1 MNYSMPDYADL
12 GGIGAPMNPLFVSEA
27 VALGPTRVIDVPY
40 AGYASMPNYS
50 LDGRNF
56 DRDYFAPGQWE
67 LSGRHVDRDYFAPGQ
82 WELSG
87 WRDAMDVFS
96 AAAFLF
102 PA

>member
-1 MNYSMPDYADL
+1 MQYQCPYYNDL
-12 GGIGAPMNPLFVSEA
+12 GGIGAPMNPLFVQES
-27 VALGPTRVIDVPY
+27 VAFGPTRVIDVPT
-40 AGYASMPNYS
+40 AGYASIPSYG
-50 LDGRNF
+50 LDGRH
-56 DRDYFAPGQWE
+56 YE
-67 LSGRHVDRDYFAPGQ
+67 RDYFAPGQ